1 MFPEDDPEIIIYT
14 VLKRPKDTN
23 NYLAGMVK
31 EVVVN
36 TSKYLNIEND
46 LGAFIIREDNIEYLE
61 ETKDVL
67 EKYGFTK
74 IIHNGAKT
82 ILIGDDNQKWITTK
96 QKEDRSDLEKAVMIV
111 LLKAEGYSVQDIYS
125 IIELARNTKR

>member
-1 MFPEDDPEIIIYT
+1 MLSLSLLCLVAISITP
-14 VLKRPKDTN
+14 
-23 NYLAGMVK
+23 
-31 EVVVN
+31 
-36 TSKYLNIEND
+36 S
-46 LGAFIIREDNIEYLE
+46 
-61 ETKDVL
+61 VL